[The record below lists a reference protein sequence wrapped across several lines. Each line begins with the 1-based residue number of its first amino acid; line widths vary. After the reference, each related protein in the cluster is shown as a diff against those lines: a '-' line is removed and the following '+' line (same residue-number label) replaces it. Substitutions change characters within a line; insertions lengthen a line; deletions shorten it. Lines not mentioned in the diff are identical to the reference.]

1 MACGE
6 HNRLKNDSQEKER
19 ESCRLS
25 VGGYEMRKPLHP
37 RGQGRVLT
45 LDEIVNLYIRD
56 KRNGAR
62 EEMRDFENK
71 RSPSAAIRKA
81 ALCLTKDNKR
91 YSHQWRIPRALL
103 EQVEV
108 RLQAVKRNL
117 AKAADFDALHKL
129 VDVEIRQIK
138 GIGPLTVYD
147 IAHRIGAYYRKAP
160 EYVYLHAGTRIGA
173 TVFGIK
179 GDSFDPKILPKEFS
193 CLSPAEIED
202 CLCIYKDK
210 LKGEPY

>member
-25 VGGYEMRKPLHP
+25 VGGYGMREPLHQ
-37 RGQGRVLT
+37 RGQGRVWT
-45 LDEIVNLYIRD
+45 LNEIVNHYIL
-56 KRNGAR
+56 KHRNGAR
-62 EEMRDFENK
+62 EEMRDFENE
-71 RSPSAAIRKA
+71 RSPSAAIRRA
-81 ALCLTKDNKR
+81 ALCVTKNSKR
-91 YSHQWRIPRALL
+91 HAHQRRIPKALL

-108 RLQAVKRNL
+108 RLQVVNRNL
-117 AKAADFDALHKL
+117 AKAADFATLHKI
-129 VDVEIRQIK
+129 VDDEIGQIK
-138 GIGPLTVYD
+138 GIGSLTVYD

-173 TVFGIK
+173 TVFKIK
-179 GDSFDPKILPKEFS
+179 GDSFDPTILPKEFS

-202 CLCIYKDK
+202 CLCIYKNE
-210 LKGEPY
+210 LRGEPY